1 MKTTLA
7 LKTFLCLT
15 VAILFAGCAT
25 HRINWDSRV
34 GSYTFNQAVT
44 ELGPPAKQA
53 KSSTD
58 GVVAEWITRYNGGG
72 SVAASPGFY
81 RSSTVGY
88 VDNTGPSYYESK
100 LRLTFNTNNVLT
112 SWSQN

>member
-7 LKTFLCLT
+7 LKAFLCIT

-25 HRINWDSRV
+25 HSINWDSRV
-34 GSYTFNQAVT
+34 GSYTLNQAVT
-44 ELGPPAKQA
+44 ELGRPDKQV
-53 KSSTD
+53 KSSE
-58 GVVAEWITRYNGGG
+58 GWVVAEWITHYNSGG
-72 SVAASPGFY
+72 SVAVSPGFY
-81 RSSTVGY
+81 RSSSVGY
-88 VDNTGPSYYESK
+88 VGNTGPSYYESK